1 METLRLDQIYPNPD
15 QPRKHFH
22 QGKLEELAQ
31 SIKASGLME
40 PLIVVPRGDRYMII
54 AGERRWRACGIAGI
68 AEIPIRIIDV
78 DDRKVAELSLLEN
91 LQREDL
97 NLIEEAKAYQGLIS
111 MGLTQAELAEKMGIM
126 QEWRIQERLNLL
138 KLSDTYQDCV
148 AKGILSPSQ
157 GQEVSR
163 VPQDKQRFV
172 FDMISSGKAGSYN
185 KLRSLVNAIVAAEAQ
200 SSFLPEPTEKEIAVK
215 RKYDQ
220 VIEKLVGFLTR
231 AFNRDDMTVL
241 SKVLAGSTKVNIE
254 RIDLI
259 IEHLN
264 KIKKAM
270 LKADSTQDIMDQGTF
285 AL

>member
-1 METLRLDQIYPNPD
+1 MDTMKLDQIFPNPD

-54 AGERRWRACGIAGI
+54 AGERRWRACGMAGI
-68 AEIPIRIIDV
+68 AEVPVRILDV

-97 NLIEEAKAYQGLIS
+97 NLIEEARAYQGLIQ
-111 MGLTQAELAEKMGIM
+111 MGLTQSELAQKMGIL

-138 KLSDTYQDCV
+138 KLAGTYQECV
-148 AKGILSPSQ
+148 AKGILTPSQ
-157 GQEVSR
+157 GQEMSR
-163 VPQDKQRFV
+163 VSKEKQQLLFG
-172 FDMISSGKAGSYN
+172 MISSGRASTYN
-185 KLRSLVNAIVAAEAQ
+185 KLRSLVNVIVAAEAQ
-200 SSFLPEPTEKEIAVK
+200 SSFFSEPTEKEIAVK
-215 RKYDQ
+215 KKYDQ
-220 VIEKLVGFLTR
+220 VIEKLTAFLSR
-231 AFNRDDMTVL
+231 AFNREDMSVL
-241 SKVLAGSTKVNIE
+241 SKVLAGSTKTNID

-270 LKADSTQDIMDQGTF
+270 LQADSVQDIMDQGNL